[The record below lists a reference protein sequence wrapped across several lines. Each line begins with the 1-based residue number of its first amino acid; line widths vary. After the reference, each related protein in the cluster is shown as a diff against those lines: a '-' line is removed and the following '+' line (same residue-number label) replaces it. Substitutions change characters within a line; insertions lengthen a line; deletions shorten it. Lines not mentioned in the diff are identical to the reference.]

1 MCVEALIHRYFSNS
15 QMNRRTHRNNKTK
28 LSGNKNLNKVDRKRV
43 VRSEE
48 AQKRQDLHD
57 LQTLPSML
65 KATATD

>member
-1 MCVEALIHRYFSNS
+1 
-15 QMNRRTHRNNKTK
+15 MNTRTHRNNKTK